1 MRGSWVHCMA
11 AAAATGGGGGGRGGG
26 GGGGARRK
34 KFVIEFASWRARAK
48 YCLMLVSAVVAF
60 AKTVVRF
67 D

>member
-11 AAAATGGGGGGRGGG
+11 AAGRGGSG
-26 GGGGARRK
+26 GGSGGGGARK
-34 KFVIEFASWRARAK
+34 KFVIGFASWRARAK
-48 YCLMLVSAVVAF
+48 YCLMLVSAMVAF

>member
-11 AAAATGGGGGGRGGG
+11 AAAAAAGRGGSGGRGS
-26 GGGGARRK
+26 GGGARRK

>member
-11 AAAATGGGGGGRGGG
+11 AAAAAAGRGGSG
-26 GGGGARRK
+26 GGSGGGGARK
-34 KFVIEFASWRARAK
+34 KFVIEFGSWRARAK

>member
-1 MRGSWVHCMA
+1 MA
-11 AAAATGGGGGGRGGG
+11 AAAAGGGGGGSGGDS

-34 KFVIEFASWRARAK
+34 KFVIGFASWRARAK

>member
-1 MRGSWVHCMA
+1 MA
-11 AAAATGGGGGGRGGG
+11 AAAAAAGRGGSEG
-26 GGGGARRK
+26 GSGGGGARK

>member
-11 AAAATGGGGGGRGGG
+11 AAAAAAGRGGSG
-26 GGGGARRK
+26 GGSGGGARRK

>member
-11 AAAATGGGGGGRGGG
+11 AAAAAAGRGGSG
-26 GGGGARRK
+26 GGSGGGARRK

-60 AKTVVRF
+60 AKTAVRF